1 MTIFLFLFFSFFISV
16 LPAAYFLSQ
25 IVAMSTQS
33 PHPPTPKGP
42 RNGNPN
48 FHNNNNNNNNARR
61 SSKKTTNTTPHAQ
74 KVAMLSTPPSSPPR
88 NLSPGIATDPSAH
101 IHSKKKPPRSGKKVN
116 NGNRASPAPNAGGN
130 GHQRQ
135 TSQPTNT
142 PAKDAA
148 YAGPTFHASPAPSAL
163 PMPSFFSKS
172 YPESDLPTTF
182 ETDSEENE
190 PVSETT
196 PSKPRAARPQPQQSL
211 PVQPQPQAPAQHK
224 PSPID
229 FLFEA
234 AKRARNPNS
243 NPVSSPEASS
253 RVRSPQTDTKALHG
267 NHTPGGGMFAF
278 EMGSPE
284 RAQIG
289 PSFAPSYQDRMNALR
304 SSSSPSHTQSQPA
317 LNHTED
323 ERRMKTEEL
332 KHLLL
337 NPRPQKP
344 PSSIPPPNEK
354 ATYGRRSDNGSIPHY
369 ATPMRTNSGPPT
381 AMSHGPSQTPPLPA
395 NYPYNQFNG
404 SQNFRNTNSPLRREL
419 PHNSANASPVPYGHY
434 YNATAP
440 QHGNYVSPQPQYTN
454 AAFPMPTHSPS
465 PTRSME
471 TKQIEDDLRR
481 VLKIGGPGI
490 PSGGMQ
496 SPFAA

>member
-1 MTIFLFLFFSFFISV
+1 
-16 LPAAYFLSQ
+16 
-25 IVAMSTQS
+25 MSTQS

-42 RNGNPN
+42 RNGNHN
-48 FHNNNNNNNNARR
+48 HNNNNANRR
-61 SSKKTTNTTPHAQ
+61 SSKKNPTTTTSTTPHIQ

-88 NLSPGIATDPSAH
+88 NVSPGVATDSSVNPP
-101 IHSKKKPPRSGKKVN
+101 HSKKKPPRSNKKVP
-116 NGNRASPAPNAGGN
+116 NGTRASPAPNGGN

-172 YPESDLPTTF
+172 YPESDLTTTF

-190 PVSETT
+190 PASETT
-196 PSKPRAARPQPQQSL
+196 PSKPRAARPQTQQQQQHHL
-211 PVQPQPQAPAQHK
+211 PQPQPQSQPATQHK

-234 AKRARNPNS
+234 AKRARAPDPTS
-243 NPVSSPEASS
+243 NPLSSPPAS
-253 RVRSPQTDTKALHG
+253 RVRSPQTDSKAV
-267 NHTPGGGMFAF
+267 NNTPGGGMFAF

-284 RAQIG
+284 YAQIG
-289 PSFAPSYQDRMNALR
+289 PSFAPSYQDRINALR
-304 SSSSPSHTQSQPA
+304 ASSSPSHTQSQPA
-317 LNHTED
+317 LNNMED
-323 ERRMKTEEL
+323 QRRLKTEEL

-344 PSSIPPPNEK
+344 PSSLSPPNEK
-354 ATYGRRSDNGSIPHY
+354 HHYELRPNMNANVPHY
-369 ATPMRTNSGPPT
+369 ATPMRTTSGPPAT
-381 AMSHGPSQTPPLPA
+381 MSSHGHNSHGPSQPPPMSG
-395 NYPYNQFNG
+395 NHPYPPHLNG

-419 PHNSANASPVPYGHY
+419 PHNSTSSSPAPAQVPYGHY
-434 YNATAP
+434 YNAPAP
-440 QHGNYVSPQPQYTN
+440 AAQNGTYISPQPQYTH

-465 PTRSME
+465 PTKSIE

-481 VLKIGGPGI
+481 VLNIGGPGL
-490 PSGGMQ
+490 PPGGMQ